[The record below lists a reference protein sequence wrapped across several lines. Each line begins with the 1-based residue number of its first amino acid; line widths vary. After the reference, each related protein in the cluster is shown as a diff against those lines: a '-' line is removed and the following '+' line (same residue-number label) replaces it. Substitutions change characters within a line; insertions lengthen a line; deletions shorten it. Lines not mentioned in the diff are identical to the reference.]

1 MNDELQ
7 VRELLATAA
16 ELPDE
21 VRPPV
26 ASLLQR
32 SRRRRA
38 RRTRL
43 VTATAAVA
51 VVAAAGLPAAIHA
64 AETAPYRP
72 GGGRALA
79 GLFGPLPASTGPA
92 ATMIAGFRWSRL
104 PPSPLGGRSQPIV
117 AWTGRELLELA
128 EIRNGATIES
138 GAAFSPATGRW
149 HLIAGTGQRNI
160 GFTNAVSVWT
170 GRQLFVTDGQVQS
183 CAIVGS
189 AAARCGPQAG
199 LYDPAA
205 NRWTQTRLP
214 AAMEGL
220 DLTAAIWTGRDV
232 ILAGANSSRG
242 RLGVAAYD
250 PATGRWRMITP
261 VLPAGHPVEDLA
273 MTATASRL
281 FLWSMWTRVHT
292 SSAGPGGQSGVDV
305 LSLGADGIWRDV
317 TGRWPQRVTVTA
329 PLSTSTAIL
338 VPPGQV
344 WCGNLC
350 SPPYTSFPGY
360 FADPVTLARTGIP
373 AGPLGNLD
381 PAFVWTGRAVIAV
394 NEDASV
400 GTGSSHLTVGP
411 GDMALF
417 DPGTRRWQRLP
428 TPPGYP
434 RLSAVLPVWAGTE
447 LLAITA
453 RGQLLALH
461 G

>member
-117 AWTGRELLELA
+117 AWTGR
-128 EIRNGATIES
+128 
-138 GAAFSPATGRW
+138 
-149 HLIAGTGQRNI
+149 
-160 GFTNAVSVWT
+160 
-170 GRQLFVTDGQVQS
+170 
-183 CAIVGS
+183 
-189 AAARCGPQAG
+189 
-199 LYDPAA
+199 
-205 NRWTQTRLP
+205 
-214 AAMEGL
+214 
-220 DLTAAIWTGRDV
+220 DV

-329 PLSTSTAIL
+329 PLFTGTAIL

-428 TPPGYP
+428 RPPGYP